1 MLIYIYIYKYFVL
14 SSYCYF
20 AFLEKMKGSE
30 WDGGET
36 LQIEIFVLQHF
47 FDQKILEKKCP
58 NIILISSRWSTECF
72 KSDGRKTLQIEIFV
86 LQHFFR
92 KRHWKHMSKYHCND
106 FEMIHWMSW
115 KRLLKDVAQDETFQF
130 QDELKSFILLSVSF
144 SFFWGLAT
152 VVPLW
157 FPVVAPRCAYCRE
170 GSPRTFL
177 PPKTG
182 GTSFFHQR
190 ARAHWRNSIC
200 VPKPWRR

>member
-1 MLIYIYIYKYFVL
+1 MGWWRDFTDRNLCFATFFSTKKYW
-14 SSYCYF
+14 
-20 AFLEKMKGSE
+20 K
-30 WDGGET
+30 
-36 LQIEIFVLQHF
+36 
-47 FDQKILEKKCP
+47 KKCP

-115 KRLLKDVAQDETFQF
+115 KRLLKDVAPRWNFSISRWIEIFYF
-130 QDELKSFILLSVSF
+130 AFCFIF
-144 SFFWGLAT
+144 FFWGLAT

-190 ARAHWRNSIC
+190 ARARLS
-200 VPKPWRR
+200 RARALA

>member
-1 MLIYIYIYKYFVL
+1 MGWWRDFTDRNLCFATFFSTKKYW
-14 SSYCYF
+14 
-20 AFLEKMKGSE
+20 K
-30 WDGGET
+30 
-36 LQIEIFVLQHF
+36 
-47 FDQKILEKKCP
+47 KKCP

-144 SFFWGLAT
+144 SFFG
-152 VVPLW
+152 
-157 FPVVAPRCAYCRE
+157 
-170 GSPRTFL
+170 GSPRWFPCGSPLWL
-177 PPKTG
+177 PVVLTVARAPQGRFSPQRLVGLPFSTNA
-182 GTSFFHQR
+182 R
-190 ARAHWRNSIC
+190 ARWRNSIC